1 MYNVI
6 ILAEQ
11 RLSRA
16 DADEVTQLHDAI
28 EDRRHYH
35 VLIPCENAALQVET
49 ALGSFAS
56 TDVTA
61 PPPVPP
67 VDGDVEEV
75 QHVIDSSAESD
86 VRRSV
91 EMIQATGHDADGS
104 FTSGDPIAALE
115 DLARRQRADE
125 VIVMTRPHV
134 VAELFHTDWSSRARR
149 RVGVPVLHLIEHE
162 PLDAEAGGGEGVTG
176 M

>member
-1 MYNVI
+1 MYTVV

-11 RLSRA
+11 QLSPG
-16 DADEVTQLHDAI
+16 DADEVTSLHEAI
-28 EDRRHYH
+28 EEARHYH

-56 TDVTA
+56 TDVTG
-61 PPPVPP
+61 PPPAP
-67 VDGDVEEV
+67 VDLDVENV
-75 QHVIDSSAESD
+75 QDVIDSNAESD
-86 VRRSV
+86 VRASV
-91 EMIQATGHDADGS
+91 QAIQATGHDADGS

-115 DLARRQRADE
+115 KVVLEHQADE

-149 RVGVPVLHLIEHE
+149 RLGVPVLHLIEHE

>member
-11 RLSRA
+11 RMSRG

-28 EDRRHYH
+28 EDGRRYH

-49 ALGSFAS
+49 ALGSLAT
-56 TDVTA
+56 TDVTG
-61 PPPVPP
+61 PPPVSP
-67 VDGDVEEV
+67 VDVDVDQV
-75 QHVIDSSAESD
+75 QGLIDSNAESD
-86 VRRSV
+86 VRQSV
-91 EMIQATGHDADGS
+91 EMVQATGHDADGS

-115 DLARRQRADE
+115 DLVRKHHADE

-134 VAELFHTDWSSRARR
+134 VAEFFHADWSSRARR
-149 RVGVPVLHLIEHE
+149 RLGVPVLHLIEHE